1 MRGPLGLF
9 CLGRRLPGRFAVSD
23 LFGRESPLR
32 ILLVSGEQD
41 QDSYIREK
49 LGGAATTIRDD
60 DGRSIEERVWSAY
73 RNNLSSLRPE

>member
-1 MRGPLGLF
+1 M
-9 CLGRRLPGRFAVSD
+9 RLPGRFAVSD